1 MNPNKIRDGK
11 EGVTTLVSP
20 CHLAAEDDV
29 IMFDNDFFGISETEA
44 AVLSLDGLH

>member
-1 MNPNKIRDGK
+1 
-11 EGVTTLVSP
+11 VSP

-44 AVLSLDGLH
+44 AVLNSDGLQ